1 MASTPLCLNPLS
13 LSAEAESMC
22 NQTYGFLPCTTTVL
36 GNLFLIIV
44 YGYLM
49 FVAATYLTDA
59 TELLL
64 AIRGP
69 GVVGGLSLPIFG
81 DLPGAMIILVS
92 GLSGS
97 KEVAQSQVAIG
108 MGMLAGSTIMLITVI
123 WGSCVVVGK
132 CDLQEFNAVDGQD
145 TKGFDLTGFGVS
157 TDIWTCYAAR
167 IMAIS
172 VIPFIVVQL
181 PQLLN
186 SNSAKRLAILIALIV
201 SVSMLISFCVCQVFQ
216 KKIQKRRI
224 AYAKHRHVISGI
236 LKHLRQRAMGRLLN
250 DQGEP
255 NIDVIKRLF
264 DTIDENK
271 DSHLSAS
278 ELKALIIGIRF
289 DEIDLDQ
296 DDAVEKLLIDFDMSN
311 DSLIDINEFI
321 TVVSKWLNE
330 ANRGGPADAGPETIK
345 VLHDY
350 HEQTRQEHA
359 LLLGAEDQS
368 DENVEDVENPKWNS
382 FKAKMM
388 LLLGTII
395 AAAFADPLVDAV
407 DNFSDATSIP
417 SFFVSFI
424 ALPLATNSREA
435 ISAIIFASRKKI
447 RTASLTFSELYGIIT
462 TNNVVSPSVFLA
474 LVYVRELT
482 WEFSSEVLVILIV
495 CLVMGGLASFRT
507 RFPLW
512 TCSVAYI
519 LYPFSLAVVYV
530 LHYVFGWS

>member
-145 TKGFDLTGFGVS
+145 TKGFDLTGSGVS

-201 SVSMLISFCVCQVFQ
+201 SVSMLISFCVCQ
-216 KKIQKRRI
+216 
-224 AYAKHRHVISGI
+224 ANSGSRNG
-236 LKHLRQRAMGRLLN
+236 HQ
-250 DQGEP
+250 
-255 NIDVIKRLF
+255 
-264 DTIDENK
+264 
-271 DSHLSAS
+271 
-278 ELKALIIGIRF
+278 
-289 DEIDLDQ
+289 
-296 DDAVEKLLIDFDMSN
+296 
-311 DSLIDINEFI
+311 
-321 TVVSKWLNE
+321 
-330 ANRGGPADAGPETIK
+330 
-345 VLHDY
+345 
-350 HEQTRQEHA
+350 
-359 LLLGAEDQS
+359 
-368 DENVEDVENPKWNS
+368 
-382 FKAKMM
+382 
-388 LLLGTII
+388 
-395 AAAFADPLVDAV
+395 
-407 DNFSDATSIP
+407 
-417 SFFVSFI
+417 
-424 ALPLATNSREA
+424 LAIF
-435 ISAIIFASRKKI
+435 ISARPKKV
-447 RTASLTFSELYGIIT
+447 A
-462 TNNVVSPSVFLA
+462 
-474 LVYVRELT
+474 
-482 WEFSSEVLVILIV
+482 
-495 CLVMGGLASFRT
+495 T
-507 RFPLW
+507 RR
-512 TCSVAYI
+512 S
-519 LYPFSLAVVYV
+519 
-530 LHYVFGWS
+530 